1 MLDMGE
7 PVKILD
13 LAKNLIRLSGY
24 KVGEDIQ
31 IEFTGL
37 RPGEKLYEELLM
49 DEEGM
54 QDTAN
59 KLIHIGKPIELDE
72 DEFFIQ
78 LKKLEDASRDEVE
91 DIRPLVQQIV
101 PTYVYKKDGRTVK
114 AERKD

>member
-1 MLDMGE
+1 
-7 PVKILD
+7 
-13 LAKNLIRLSGY
+13 
-24 KVGEDIQ
+24 
-31 IEFTGL
+31 
-37 RPGEKLYEELLM
+37 M

-101 PTYVYKKDGRTVK
+101 PDVYKRQVVSRGKLCYTEE
-114 AERKD
+114 API